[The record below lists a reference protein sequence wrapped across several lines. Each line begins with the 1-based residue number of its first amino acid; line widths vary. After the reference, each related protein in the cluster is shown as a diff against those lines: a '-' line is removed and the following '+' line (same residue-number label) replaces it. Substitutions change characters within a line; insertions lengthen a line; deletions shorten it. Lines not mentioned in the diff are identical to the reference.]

1 MNWTLADAVNNA
13 RFMMELLAA
22 CVVFLLPL
30 KKRRRFL
37 LRLIPGLVI
46 CTLPALLYIPSTG
59 ALLIVTKYLPLLVLA
74 AALVFFCCDV
84 SFYDAVYCV
93 LCAYATQHFAYSLLV
108 ACAYNTDYYA
118 STWYAN
124 WLSPVYFLCY
134 GGTYVLFYFLFAR
147 GLPEGGRY
155 GSDARQSMLSVVLV
169 LPFALFFSLVAKMWF
184 YEEGG
189 RVFLV
194 CQFYAMLCCFFVLWV
209 QTSQR
214 KRTRLQAELEV
225 QRQLRA
231 KQQEQYELSRE
242 NIALINRKC
251 HDLKHQVAALRT
263 VRGEEAREA
272 SLREIERSV
281 MIYDAIVKTGNEV
294 LDTVL
299 TEKSLL
305 CEREH
310 ITMTCVADGSK
321 LDFMDAVDLYTIFGN
336 ALDNAIESV
345 TAIPDPERRVIAV
358 TVYTRSSLLL
368 IQLENYYEQ
377 PLTFADGLPVTTKGQ
392 NGFHGFG
399 MKSIQYTAEKYG
411 GIMTVHA
418 EDHLFILRVSIPMS
432 GQ

>member
-1 MNWTLADAVNNA
+1 M
-13 RFMMELLAA
+13 
-22 CVVFLLPL
+22 
-30 KKRRRFL
+30 
-37 LRLIPGLVI
+37 
-46 CTLPALLYIPSTG
+46 
-59 ALLIVTKYLPLLVLA
+59 
-74 AALVFFCCDV
+74 
-84 SFYDAVYCV
+84 
-93 LCAYATQHFAYSLLV
+93 
-108 ACAYNTDYYA
+108 
-118 STWYAN
+118 
-124 WLSPVYFLCY
+124 
-134 GGTYVLFYFLFAR
+134 
-147 GLPEGGRY
+147 
-155 GSDARQSMLSVVLV
+155 
-169 LPFALFFSLVAKMWF
+169 
-184 YEEGG
+184 
-189 RVFLV
+189 
-194 CQFYAMLCCFFVLWV
+194 
-209 QTSQR
+209 
-214 KRTRLQAELEV
+214 
-225 QRQLRA
+225 
-231 KQQEQYELSRE
+231 
-242 NIALINRKC
+242 
-251 HDLKHQVAALRT
+251 AALRT

-377 PLTFADGLPVTTKGQ
+377 PLTFTDGLPVTTKGQ

>member
-1 MNWTLADAVNNA
+1 MNWDMTSAINNA
-13 RFMMELLAA
+13 RFMIELLAA

-30 KKRRRFL
+30 KKRRHFL
-37 LRLIPGLVI
+37 LRLIPGLLL
-46 CTLPALLYIPSTG
+46 CALPALLYIPTTG
-59 ALLIVTKYLPLLVLA
+59 VLLIATKYLPLLALA
-74 AALVFFCCDV
+74 AGLVWFCCDV
-84 SFYDAVYCV
+84 SSYDAVYCV

-108 ACAYNTDYYA
+108 ACSYWTGYYA
-118 STWYAN
+118 STWYTN

-155 GSDARQSMLSVVLV
+155 GSDARQSMVSVALV
-169 LPFALFFSLVAKMWF
+169 LPFAMVFSLVAKIWF

-189 RVFLV
+189 RVFLI

-209 QTSQR
+209 QASQR
-214 KRTRLQAELEV
+214 KRSRLQAELEV

-263 VRGEEAREA
+263 VRGEDEREA

-281 MIYDAIVKTGNEV
+281 MIYDSIVKTGNEV

-305 CEREH
+305 CERER
-310 ITMTCVADGSK
+310 ISMTCVADGSK
-321 LDFMDAVDLYTIFGN
+321 LGFMDAVDLYTIFGN

-345 TAIPDPERRVIAV
+345 LAIPDPERRVIAV
-358 TVYTRSSLLL
+358 TVYTRSNLLL

-377 PLTFADGLPVTTKGQ
+377 ALAFRDGLPVTTKDQ
-392 NGFHGFG
+392 SGFHGFG
-399 MKSIQYTAEKYG
+399 MKSIQFTAEKYG

-418 EDHLFILRVSIPMS
+418 EDHLFILRVSIPMA
-432 GQ
+432 GL

>member
-30 KKRRRFL
+30 RKRRRFL
-37 LRLIPGLVI
+37 FRLIPGLVVCI
-46 CTLPALLYIPSTG
+46 LPALLYIPSTG

-147 GLPEGGRY
+147 SLP
-155 GSDARQSMLSVVLV
+155 
-169 LPFALFFSLVAKMWF
+169 
-184 YEEGG
+184 EGG

-194 CQFYAMLCCFFVLWV
+194 CQFYAMLCCVFVLWV

-392 NGFHGFG
+392 NSFHGFG
-399 MKSIQYTAEKYG
+399 MKSIQYTTEKYG